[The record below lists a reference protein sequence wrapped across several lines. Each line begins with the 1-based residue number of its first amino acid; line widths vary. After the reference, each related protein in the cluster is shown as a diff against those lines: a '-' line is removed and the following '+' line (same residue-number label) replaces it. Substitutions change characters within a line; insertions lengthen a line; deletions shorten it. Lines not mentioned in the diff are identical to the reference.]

1 MSELVML
8 AQNYKGK
15 DFGKDTL
22 ISRKFDGKR
31 VVAMKSDDSVI
42 MKSRAMK
49 PQYEAPVKHILEQLN
64 QFIGL
69 SEVLDGELIYIE
81 DGREDFQ
88 KGISLSQSR
97 DRKEGCDNLYY
108 VIFGSIRR
116 NFFDMGENDT
126 TKFKDNYIALIE
138 EFNIEAYIHSEL
150 GYIKTKYP
158 NILVAQQYHYNYFE
172 ELRDHSAKQGWEGL
186 MLRNGA
192 GDNYEFRRSPNL
204 LKVKKFKDGEFEI
217 EDFKE
222 GTGKYTGSLGAITII
237 LPNGD
242 TVAVG
247 SGFTDEQRTAIWKR
261 SKSIDEWFFDVIK
274 LKVKYFEETTDRN
287 GKKSLRFPTFI
298 GFRNVQTM
306 EDIQIG

>member
-1 MSELVML
+1 MAELVML

-15 DFGKDTL
+15 DFGKDTMT
-22 ISRKFDGKR
+22 SRKFDGKR
-31 VVAMKSDDSVI
+31 VVAMKSGNEVI
-42 MKSRAMK
+42 MKSRAMN
-49 PQYEAPVKHILEQLN
+49 PQYEAPVKHILEQIN

-69 SEVLDGELIYIE
+69 SEVLDGELIYIK

-97 DRKEGCDNLYY
+97 DRKDGCDNLYY

-116 NFFDMGENDT
+116 NFFDKGENDT
-126 TKFKDNYIALIE
+126 TKFYDNYVALIE
-138 EFNIEAYIHSEL
+138 ELAIPEVKNRT
-150 GYIKTKYP
+150 GYFKTIYP
-158 NILVAQQYHYNYFE
+158 NILIAHQYDYHFFE
-172 ELRDHSAKQGWEGL
+172 ELRDHAAKQGWEGL

-204 LKVKKFKDGEFEI
+204 LKVKKFKDGEFKI

-222 GTGKYTGSLGAITII
+222 GTGKYTGSLGAITIL

-242 TVAVG
+242 SVDVG
-247 SGFTDEQRTAIWKR
+247 SGYTDEQRAAIWRK
-261 SKSIDEWFFDVIK
+261 SKSIDEWFFDNIR

-298 GFRNVQTM
+298 GFRSMQTT
-306 EDIQIG
+306 EDINIE

>member
-1 MSELVML
+1 ML

-15 DFGKDTL
+15 DFGKDTM

-31 VVAMKSDDSVI
+31 VVAMRSGDSVI
-42 MKSRAMK
+42 MKSRAMN
-49 PQYEAPVKHILEQLN
+49 PQYEAPVKHILDQIN
-64 QFIGL
+64 QFIGG

-88 KGISLSQSR
+88 KGISLAQSR
-97 DRKEGCDNLYY
+97 DRKDGCDNLYY

-116 NFFDMGENDT
+116 RFFDRGENDI
-126 TKFKDNYIALIE
+126 TKFLDNYIALIE
-138 EFNIEAYIHSEL
+138 ELKETSYINTEKGYFN
-150 GYIKTKYP
+150 TPYP
-158 NILVAQQYHYNYFE
+158 NILVAEQYDYSFFE
-172 ELRDHSAKQGWEGL
+172 ELRDHAAKQVWEGL

-217 EDFKE
+217 EGFKE
-222 GTGKYTGSLGAITII
+222 GTGKYTGSLGAITIL

-242 TVAVG
+242 TVDVG
-247 SGFTDEQRTAIWKR
+247 SGFTDEQRAAIWRK
-261 SKSIDEWFFDVIK
+261 SKDIDEWFFDSIK

-298 GFRNVQTM
+298 GFRNMQTM
-306 EDIQIG
+306 EDIQIGY